1 MVEEEKLV
9 LQFQNVKHKKQNGV
23 LLFTSLRVA
32 WAPGEIV
39 QTFQA
44 DFPYQQIKGITLMRC
59 TCGGVWSDSIVSTA
73 QRISSEASS
82 KVQLQLILHTGVHV
96 KFHFS
101 GINAL
106 EQRQQV

>member
-1 MVEEEKLV
+1 MAEEEKLV

-44 DFPYQQIKGITLMRC
+44 DFPYQQIKGI
-59 TCGGVWSDSIVSTA
+59 
-73 QRISSEASS
+73 
-82 KVQLQLILHTGVHV
+82 
-96 KFHFS
+96 
-101 GINAL
+101 IN
-106 EQRQQV
+106 EVYMWGCVG